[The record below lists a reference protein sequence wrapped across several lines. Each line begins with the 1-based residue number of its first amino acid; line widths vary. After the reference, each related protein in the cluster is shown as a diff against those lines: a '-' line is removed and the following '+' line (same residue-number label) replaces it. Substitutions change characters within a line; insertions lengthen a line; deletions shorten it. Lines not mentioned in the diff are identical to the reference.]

1 MTDNII
7 DLLNSIAKQD
17 GYSREEEI
25 REDRSI
31 DDASLSAADNDNEI
45 DDAASQARQPTMQSI
60 PPPSLLPT
68 DHVDPLGA
76 GVDLLEAEDAAIVP
90 HETDLQHNE
99 TISGVTVPQPTSAW
113 VRRSVRNPREPNI
126 ALTVLKKP
134 TTACQE
140 AHLLPQLLN
149 EKVTL
154 TKGQK
159 LAVGKDIRSQ
169 LVRRSQWHDTQYAFK
184 MSVKAA
190 MKDRPEEARPVIMAE
205 IQQMVDKGVWH
216 GVHMRDLT
224 KQERKA
230 IIRSMFL
237 KDKYFASG
245 EFEKFKADWSQQDK
259 ELYENLAAPT
269 VATSH
274 VFTVAGIAAKE
285 KRLVVTVDVL
295 GAYLN
300 ADMSASNIKV
310 NMRLDKVMTKI
321 LLSIDPAFAE
331 FVREDG
337 SSVVQLDK
345 ALYGCIEAAHLW
357 YNMLRKIL
365 ERYGFIAN
373 EVEPCVF
380 NRTNKDTGVQLTIA
394 LHVDDLLVTCACR
407 KDLDRFLASGCCSN
421 GEVSVTMEKCVEDVI
436 RESGVELKRNTPAT
450 AELFET
456 RDAATAS
463 VAEAKWFHTYV
474 AKMLYIA
481 KRVRPECLTA
491 VSFLT
496 TRVNCCDVDDLA
508 KLRRL
513 LGYLL
518 ATRERGITIR
528 LGDKVRVAVYI
539 DAAYGVHTNSGRSH
553 GGVCTVVGEAGPV
566 DAKSS
571 KQHNVTKSSTEA
583 ELVAL
588 SDYAG
593 RGMHMRNFLMSQGYA
608 VGPVTIYQDNKS
620 CMSMIERGRPTS
632 DRSRHINIRHFWLNE
647 NIREGEVIVVHLGTE
662 KMFANILTKPVQG
675 RQFIAERRGLTNWND
690 DEEKMI

>member
-1 MTDNII
+1 
-7 DLLNSIAKQD
+7 
-17 GYSREEEI
+17 
-25 REDRSI
+25 
-31 DDASLSAADNDNEI
+31 
-45 DDAASQARQPTMQSI
+45 
-60 PPPSLLPT
+60 
-68 DHVDPLGA
+68 
-76 GVDLLEAEDAAIVP
+76 
-90 HETDLQHNE
+90 
-99 TISGVTVPQPTSAW
+99 
-113 VRRSVRNPREPNI
+113 
-126 ALTVLKKP
+126 
-134 TTACQE
+134 
-140 AHLLPQLLN
+140 
-149 EKVTL
+149 
-154 TKGQK
+154 
-159 LAVGKDIRSQ
+159 
-169 LVRRSQWHDTQYAFK
+169 
-184 MSVKAA
+184 
-190 MKDRPEEARPVIMAE
+190 
-205 IQQMVDKGVWH
+205 
-216 GVHMRDLT
+216 
-224 KQERKA
+224 
-230 IIRSMFL
+230 
-237 KDKYFASG
+237 
-245 EFEKFKADWSQQDK
+245 
-259 ELYENLAAPT
+259 
-269 VATSH
+269 
-274 VFTVAGIAAKE
+274 
-285 KRLVVTVDVL
+285 VL

-321 LLSIDPAFAE
+321 LLSIDPTFAE

-407 KDLDRFLASGCCSN
+407 KDLDRFLAYMKREFSAITVHEGKKLSYLGMLFDFN
-421 GEVSVTMEKCVEDVI
+421 VDGEVSVTMEKCVEDVI

-632 DRSRHINIRHFWLNE
+632 DRSRHINIRHFWLKE

-662 KMFANILTKPVQG
+662 RMFANILTKPVQG